1 MKKVMAS
8 KGLLGAL
15 VLLCASAFCFL
26 GSLHVFLTER
36 QLPEST
42 ITAKATVVDK
52 ELWVPKVIWLD
63 SRVHY
68 EITYSFSAPSPKD
81 GETRE
86 YTETAEVSRN
96 RYNALRLGDEI
107 VITYPTGYPYR
118 SVLGTEFK
126 ADAPWAFPLVGLL
139 ASGGFLV
146 LGRRRL
152 LAHLHRQHLACTRRR
167 ER

>member
-1 MKKVMAS
+1 MFERILVWAVEIAKRFKGWLGPGILISAS
-8 KGLLGAL
+8 ILCLL
-15 VLLCASAFCFL
+15 V
-26 GSLHVFLTER
+26 SLRGYVIER
-36 QLPEST
+36 RLPEST

-52 ELWVPKVIWLD
+52 ELWVPKVLWLD

-86 YTETAEVSRN
+86 YTETAEASRN

-107 VITYPTGYPYR
+107 VITYPTGHPYR

-139 ASGGFLV
+139 FSVVLFI
-146 LGRRRL
+146 LGRRQLRL
-152 LAHLHRQHLACTRRR
+152 RR
-167 ER
+167 